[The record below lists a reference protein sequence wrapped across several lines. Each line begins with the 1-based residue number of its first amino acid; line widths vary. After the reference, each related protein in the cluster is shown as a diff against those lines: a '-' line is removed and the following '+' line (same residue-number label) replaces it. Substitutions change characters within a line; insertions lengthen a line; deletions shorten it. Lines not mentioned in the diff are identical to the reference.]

1 VAEVY
6 KINDIDYEFECKL
19 TNSDDQE
26 VKFTK
31 SAVRGMTISENIF
44 DPFTTGTISIANPY
58 DFIENEYL
66 LRGDGR
72 DEMYIMFQ
80 PVGKPN
86 EKFEHTF
93 VVTADANHVNPM
105 VRSENIKTFTLHD
118 KNTIPFSDEIP
129 YGKGYS
135 GKVGD
140 ILKDIFKEVLGDE
153 FVDEDNWESG
163 DFEIVYV
170 PPLSFRYID
179 LIHYL
184 MRHYYAKDGDLYVKG
199 FISFDHENE
208 KFQLKLISK
217 LFEENKENV
226 MEAFSLG
233 DLTDKI
239 NTSNPNNPPPDAET
253 GEYIGGL
260 KNIGYSTPLYGWNN
274 DFFVNNLVYG
284 YDPILGEHKIRRL
297 MIDDVQE
304 KWEKKFVEVFKSNG
318 GKPKAFVVKNKTT
331 QKKFKHFR
339 TPYPV
344 ENSVKMVEAEMHN
357 ALTFYNLQCT
367 FSNFGDSRRKAAKFI
382 DIFKTKDEIIKSDE
396 KILGRWLVT
405 EVRHVF
411 FADIYKNELLCC
423 KTYVG
428 PDSNVRGDVD

>member
-1 VAEVY
+1 VAEVF
-6 KINDIDYEFECKL
+6 KINDIEYEFECKL
-19 TNSDDQE
+19 TNSDGQE

-31 SAVRGMTISENIF
+31 SAVRGMTISEKIF
-44 DPFTTGTISIANPY
+44 APFVTGTISIANPY

-80 PVGKPN
+80 PKGKSDQ
-86 EKFEHTF
+86 KFEHTF
-93 VVTADANHVNPM
+93 VVTGDTNSVNPM
-105 VRSENIKTFTLHD
+105 VRSENMKTFTLHD
-118 KNTIPFSDEIP
+118 KNTIPFSDTIP
-129 YGKGYS
+129 YGWTCS

-153 FVDEDNWESG
+153 AVDEENWESG
-163 DFEIVYV
+163 DFEMSYM

-179 LIHYL
+179 LIHY
-184 MRHYYAKDGDLYVKG
+184 MMQHFYAKDGDLHVKG
-199 FISFDHENE
+199 FISFDQESE

-217 LFEENKENV
+217 LFEENKDNV

-239 NTSNPNNPPPDAET
+239 STSNPNNPPPDAET

-284 YDPILGEHKIRRL
+284 YDPVLGEHKIRRL
-297 MIDDVQE
+297 LIDDLQD
-304 KWEKKFVEVFKSNG
+304 KWEKKFVDVFKSSG

-331 QKKFKHFR
+331 KKKFKHFR
-339 TPYPV
+339 TPYAV
-344 ENSVKMVEAEMHN
+344 EDGVKMVEAEMYN
-357 ALTFYNLQCT
+357 TLTFYNLQCT
-367 FSNFGDSRRKAAKFI
+367 FSNFGDTRRKSAKFI

-396 KILGRWLVT
+396 KLLGRWLVT
-405 EVRHVF
+405 EVRHIF
-411 FADIYKNELLCC
+411 FADIYKNDLLCC

-428 PDSNVRGDVD
+428 PFAEIGSDNP

>member
-1 VAEVY
+1 VAEVF
-6 KINDIDYEFECKL
+6 KINDIEYEFECKL
-19 TNSDDQE
+19 TNSDGQE

-31 SAVRGMTISENIF
+31 SAVRGMTISEKIF
-44 DPFTTGTISIANPY
+44 APFVTGTISIANPY

-80 PVGKPN
+80 PKGKSDQ
-86 EKFEHTF
+86 KFEHIF
-93 VVTADANHVNPM
+93 VVTGDTNSVNPM
-105 VRSENIKTFTLHD
+105 VRSENMKTFTLHD
-118 KNTIPFSDEIP
+118 KNTIPFSDTIP
-129 YGKGYS
+129 YGWTCS

-153 FVDEDNWESG
+153 AVDEENWESG
-163 DFEIVYV
+163 DFEMSYM

-179 LIHYL
+179 LIHY
-184 MRHYYAKDGDLYVKG
+184 MMQHFYAKDGDLHVKG
-199 FISFDHENE
+199 FISFDQESE

-217 LFEENKENV
+217 LFEENKDNV

-239 NTSNPNNPPPDAET
+239 STSNPNNPPPDAET

-284 YDPILGEHKIRRL
+284 YDPVLGEHKIRRL
-297 MIDDVQE
+297 LIDDLQD
-304 KWEKKFVEVFKSNG
+304 KWEKKFVDVFKSSG

-331 QKKFKHFR
+331 KKKFKHFR
-339 TPYPV
+339 TPYAV
-344 ENSVKMVEAEMHN
+344 EDGVKMVEAEMYN
-357 ALTFYNLQCT
+357 TLTFYNLQCT
-367 FSNFGDSRRKAAKFI
+367 FSNFGDTRRKSAKFI

-396 KILGRWLVT
+396 KLLGRWLVT
-405 EVRHVF
+405 EVRHIF
-411 FADIYKNELLCC
+411 FADIYKNDLLCC

-428 PDSNVRGDVD
+428 PQSNISNDSE